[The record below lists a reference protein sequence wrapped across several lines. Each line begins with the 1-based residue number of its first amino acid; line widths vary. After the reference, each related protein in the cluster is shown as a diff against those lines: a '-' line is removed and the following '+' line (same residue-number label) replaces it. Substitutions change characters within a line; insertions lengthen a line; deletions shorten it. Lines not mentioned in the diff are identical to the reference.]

1 MASGEK
7 TPKVASLG
15 DACCG
20 CGACAA
26 RCPKACISMEAD
38 TWGFRRPFIDFT
50 ACIGCRACDIAC
62 PALNVPDEDGCES
75 ALWVKT
81 KDAGLLD
88 RSSSGGVFGLLAQ
101 DALSRGGVVAGAA
114 WADGCRKL
122 RHVVV
127 KDESELDAVM
137 RAKYVQSSLGRE
149 VYEGIREV
157 LREGRPALFA
167 GTACQVAG
175 MRSYLGKLA
184 DPKLFLGVDVI
195 CHGVPSPKLW
205 LTWLNH
211 VGDRENGTVVDVNF
225 RDKSTGWTSY
235 SVTYV
240 VQGRDGEA
248 HRASTLFN
256 KDWYMRAFIKNASL
270 QPSCLTCPF
279 KRRCGSS
286 ITLGDF
292 WGIDAWHPE
301 ISAERGVS
309 AVIVNDAIGKGALE
323 RILDSV
329 DSGLSSLEEIASGNP
344 CLVRPSAPFKER
356 ESFMRAVKEGAPIP
370 GMAASWDFEPTLR
383 QKVVS
388 KAKRGVK
395 KLLGRA

>member
-1 MASGEK
+1 MASSEN
-7 TPKVASLG
+7 TPRVASLG

-26 RCPKACISMEAD
+26 RCAKKCISMEAD
-38 TWGFRRPFIDFT
+38 AWGFLHPSVDAA
-50 ACIGCRACDIAC
+50 ACIGCGACDAVC
-62 PALNVPDEDGCES
+62 PALNVSGEDGCES
-75 ALWVKT
+75 VLWAKAQDV
-81 KDAGLLD
+81 GLLN
-88 RSSSGGVFGLLAQ
+88 RSSSGGVFGLLAR

-114 WADGCRKL
+114 WADRCREL

-127 KDESELDAVM
+127 QEESGLDAVM
-137 RAKYVQSSLGRE
+137 RSKYVQSSVGSE
-149 VYEGIREV
+149 VYEGIRDA
-157 LREGRPALFA
+157 LRKSRPALFA

-184 DPKLFLGVDVI
+184 DSKLFLGVDVI

-205 LTWLNH
+205 RMWLNH
-211 VGDRENGTVVDVNF
+211 VGGRENGTVVDVNF
-225 RDKSTGWTSY
+225 RDKSTGWASY

-240 VQGRDGEA
+240 VRGRDGET
-248 HRASTLFN
+248 HRASTLFS

-270 QPSCLTCPF
+270 RPSCLSCPF

-292 WGIDAWHPE
+292 WGIDARHPE
-301 ISAERGVS
+301 VSAERGVS
-309 AVIVNDAIGKGALE
+309 AMVVNDAIGAGASE
-323 RILDSV
+323 RILDRV
-329 DSGLSSLEEIASGNP
+329 DSGLSSFDGIASGNP

-370 GMAASWDFEPTLR
+370 GMVASWDFEPTLR

-388 KAKRGVK
+388 KAKRGAK
-395 KLLGRA
+395 KLLGWA